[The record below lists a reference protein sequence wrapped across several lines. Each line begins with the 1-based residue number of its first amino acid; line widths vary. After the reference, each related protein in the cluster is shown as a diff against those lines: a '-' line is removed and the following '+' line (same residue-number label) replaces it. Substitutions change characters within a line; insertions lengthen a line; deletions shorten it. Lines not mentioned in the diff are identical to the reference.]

1 MFIFVYMGIDL
12 LKAPEPCQCVNEKC
26 QLLDGVKRCNIRLP
40 VGAFGIGYQFDVA
53 FSPGI
58 NTV

>member
-1 MFIFVYMGIDL
+1 MGIDL

-26 QLLDGVKRCNIRLP
+26 QLLDDVKRCNIRLP